1 MNRREL
7 REHTFKLVFHLEFHE
22 LEDMPIQLQYYFDD
36 LTKIE
41 EKDKERIKKR
51 YKDIECKLEKIDEK
65 ISTVAKGW
73 TLGRMGKVDLS
84 LIRLAVYE
92 MLYDE
97 EVPVGVAI
105 NEAIEL
111 AKIFGQDG
119 SSSFVNGLLAKVLL
133 LDEPLERNEI

>member
-22 LEDMPIQLQYYFDD
+22 LEDMPIQVQYYFDD

-41 EKDKERIKKR
+41 EEDRERIKKR
-51 YKDIECKLEKIDEK
+51 YQDIECRLGEIDKK
-65 ISTVAKGW
+65 ISAVAKGW

-105 NEAIEL
+105 NEAVEL

-119 SSSFVNGLLAKVLL
+119 SSSFVNGLLAKVLSL
-133 LDEPLERNEI
+133 GEPLERNGI